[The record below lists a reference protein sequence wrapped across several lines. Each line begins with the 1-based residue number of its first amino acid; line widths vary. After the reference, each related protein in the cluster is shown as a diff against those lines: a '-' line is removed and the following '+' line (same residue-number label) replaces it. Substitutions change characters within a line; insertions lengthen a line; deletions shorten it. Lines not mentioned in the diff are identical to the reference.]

1 MLEYASAKVGDILE
15 MDEEKGLHTVMK
27 TGQHVSIMLIANMK
41 INASLQLTSNT
52 ETLLL
57 LFHL

>member
-15 MDEEKGLHTVMK
+15 MDEEKGLHTVTK
-27 TGQHVSIMLIANMK
+27 TGQHVSIMLIANTK